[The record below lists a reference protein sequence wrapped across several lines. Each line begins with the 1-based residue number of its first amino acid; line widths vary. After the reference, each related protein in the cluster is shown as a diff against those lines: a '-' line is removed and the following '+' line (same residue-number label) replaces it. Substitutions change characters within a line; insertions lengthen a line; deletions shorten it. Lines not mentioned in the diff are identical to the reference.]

1 MEKRW
6 LLLPVCMAALV
17 APLGCAT
24 KQFVR
29 DEVRERDVSIGR
41 LETDLG
47 QERARV
53 GEIGAQVTDVRSRA
67 DSAARRAEQ
76 AAGVGQQALQRA
88 DEAGARATNASTKA
102 EETDR
107 RLTRLWATRN
117 QRSAGEKFVIQFRF
131 DRADLDDRAETALLE
146 AVKALEENPNAVVTL
161 EGYADPRG
169 PAAHNLLL
177 SERRA
182 QAVRRFMAQK
192 GIELHRIQ
200 AIGFGE
206 TAPASPPGAPAERGA
221 ARKVVVTL
229 LVPAE

>member
-6 LLLPVCMAALV
+6 LLMPLMMAALV
-17 APLGCAT
+17 VPLGCAT

-29 DEVRERDVSIGR
+29 DEVRERDVQIGR

-47 QERARV
+47 QERTRV
-53 GEIGAQVTDVRSRA
+53 GEVSAQVTDARSRA
-67 DSAARRAEQ
+67 DNAARRAEQ
-76 AAGVGQQALQRA
+76 AAGVGGQALKRA
-88 DEAGARATNASTKA
+88 DEASARATNATTKA
-102 EETDR
+102 DETDR

-117 QRSAGEKFVIQFRF
+117 QRSAGEKFEVQFRF
-131 DRADLDDRAETALLE
+131 NRADLDDRAQTALLE
-146 AVKALEENPNAVVTL
+146 VVKALEENPNAVVTL
-161 EGYADPRG
+161 EGYTDPAG
-169 PAAHNLLL
+169 PAQHNLLL

-182 QAVRRFMAQK
+182 QAVRRFMAEK

-206 TAPASPPGAPAERGA
+206 ARLASPVAARAERA
-221 ARKVVVTL
+221 QARRVVVTL

>member
-6 LLLPVCMAALV
+6 LLLPLIMTALV
-17 APLGCAT
+17 VPLGCAT

-29 DEVRERDVSIGR
+29 DEVRARDVEIGR
-41 LETDLG
+41 LDTDLG

-53 GEIGAQVTDVRSRA
+53 GEVSAQVTDVRSRA
-67 DSAARRAEQ
+67 DNAARRAEQ
-76 AAGVGQQALQRA
+76 AAGVGQQALKRA
-88 DEAGARATNASTKA
+88 DEATARATNAATRA
-102 EETDR
+102 EEADR

-117 QRSAGEKFVIQFRF
+117 QRSAGEKFVIHFRF
-131 DRADLDDRAETALLE
+131 NRADLDDRAETALLE

-161 EGYADPRG
+161 EGYADPAG
-169 PAAHNLLL
+169 PARHNLQL

-182 QAVRRFMAQK
+182 QSVRRFMAQK

-206 TAPASPPGAPAERGA
+206 ARPVSLEGPPAERGQ
-221 ARKVVVTL
+221 ARRVVVTL

>member
-6 LLLPVCMAALV
+6 LLVALCMAVLIV
-17 APLGCAT
+17 PLGCAT

-29 DEVRERDVSIGR
+29 DEVRQRDVQIGR
-41 LETDLG
+41 LETDLE
-47 QERARV
+47 QERTRV
-53 GEIGAQVTDVRSRA
+53 GEVGTQVADVRSRA
-67 DSAARRAEQ
+67 DGATRRAEQ
-76 AAGVGQQALQRA
+76 AAGVGQQALKRA
-88 DEAGARATNASTKA
+88 DDATARAMNAGTKA

-117 QRSAGEKFVIQFRF
+117 QLSAGEKFVVTFRF
-131 DRADLDDRAETALLE
+131 DRAELDDRAQTALLE
-146 AVKALEENPNAVVTL
+146 AVKALRENPNAVVAL

-169 PAAHNLLL
+169 PAQHNLQL

-206 TAPASPPGAPAERGA
+206 TTPASPAGMPAERGA
-221 ARKVVVTL
+221 ARRVVVTL
-229 LVPAE
+229 LVPAD